1 MADLLVKETTNPYEI
16 VKGQIRH
23 ACEALELPE
32 GAFELLKAPRRFLEV
47 QIPVRMDDGSVRLFT
62 GYRSQHNDALGPAK
76 GGIRFHPAVHPDE
89 VKALSMWMT
98 LKCSLL
104 GLPLGGGKGGVVC
117 NPKEMSPR
125 ELEELSRGYIRAIAP
140 IVGPEKDVPAPDVY
154 TNPQIM
160 AWMMDE
166 YSRLEGRNVF
176 GLITGKPVEVG
187 GSLGRSEATGRGCVV
202 TVARAAERLGIDL
215 RKATAAVQGFG
226 NAGSVAARL
235 LAERGARVVAVSDSR
250 GGIHDPAGLDVEA
263 VLRHKQETG
272 SVVGFPGAREIT
284 NAELLALEVDI
295 LVPAALENQLTGE
308 NAGRVAARIVGEAA
322 NGPTTPEA
330 DAILN
335 RNGVLVIPDVLA
347 NAGGVTVSY
356 FEWVQN
362 LYNFYWTE
370 EEVNQRLEA
379 MMIRAFDRVY
389 AMHRE
394 RGVSMREAAD
404 MVAVQRVYDAM
415 KARGWL

>member
-1 MADLLVKETTNPYEI
+1 MAKETTNPFEI
-16 VKGQIRH
+16 VQGQIRH
-23 ACEALELPE
+23 ACEALGVPPA
-32 GAFELLKAPRRFLEV
+32 AFEVLRAPRRFLEV
-47 QIPVRMDDGSVRLFT
+47 RIPVRMDDGTVRLFT
-62 GYRSQHNDALGPAK
+62 GYRAQHNDALGPTK
-76 GGIRFHPAVHPDE
+76 GGIRFHPAVTPDE

-117 NPKEMSPR
+117 NPKEMSER

-154 TNPQIM
+154 TNPRIM

-166 YSRLEGRNVF
+166 YSKIQGHNVF
-176 GLITGKPVEVG
+176 GLITGKPVAVG

-202 TVARAAERLGIDL
+202 TVSRAAERVGLDL
-215 RKATAAVQGFG
+215 TGATVAVQGFG

-235 LAERGARVVAVSDSR
+235 IGQRGARVVAVSDSK
-250 GGIHDPAGLDVEA
+250 GGIFKADGLDVEA
-263 VLRHKQETG
+263 VVRHKAETG
-272 SVVGFPGAREIT
+272 TVLGFPGAREIT
-284 NAELLALEVDI
+284 NDELLTLDVDI
-295 LVPAALENQLTGE
+295 LIPAALENQLTAE
-308 NAGRVAARIVGEAA
+308 NAPRIRARIIAEAA

-330 DAILN
+330 DEILY
-335 RNGVLVIPDVLA
+335 RNGVLVVPDVLA

-362 LYNFYWTE
+362 RYNFYWTE

-379 MMIRAFDRVY
+379 MMTRAFDAVY
-389 AMHRE
+389 VMHEE

-404 MVAVQRVYDAM
+404 MVAVRRVVDAM
-415 KARGWL
+415 EARGWLH